1 MASPKLQSHM
11 VQLELRETIS
21 YPRRQLTFCARAS
34 FPKYRSSTE
43 VRTTLSLAMISTSN
57 ASLYK
62 AQLDEATLF
71 INGTSLKTEQDIIDW
86 LSARF
91 LGLYPGISN
100 VTLIREILK
109 YYPDSP
115 AAGSPYGT
123 GNETFGLGAEY
134 KRLASLMGDLAFQVT

>member
-1 MASPKLQSHM
+1 MASAKPQSYM
-11 VQLELRETIS
+11 VQLERPEMIS
-21 YPRRQLTFCARAS
+21 CQRHLLIFCIRAS
-34 FPKYRSSTE
+34 LPKCRLSTE
-43 VRTTLSLAMISTSN
+43 VCT
-57 ASLYK
+57 ASSPAAILTPDMSRFK
-62 AQLDEATLF
+62 AQLDEGTLF
-71 INGTSLKTEQDIIDW
+71 LNGTSLKTEQDIITW
-86 LSARF
+86 LTAQF
-91 LGLYPGISN
+91 PGLYPGISN